1 MSLAD
6 QGVGRRGGGGGV
18 GEAKLKPEAAP
29 IAPLF
34 FGFDYAGPLLEDLN
48 PPHCQI
54 NLLQ

>member
-6 QGVGRRGGGGGV
+6 QGVGRRGRG

-29 IAPLF
+29 ITPLF

>member
-6 QGVGRRGGGGGV
+6 QGVGRRVGGGGG
-18 GEAKLKPEAAP
+18 GGAKRTPGAP
-29 IAPLF
+29 PIPPLF

>member
-6 QGVGRRGGGGGV
+6 QGVGRRGGGGG
-18 GEAKLKPEAAP
+18 GGAKVKPAAAP

>member
-6 QGVGRRGGGGGV
+6 QGVGRRGGGGG
-18 GEAKLKPEAAP
+18 GKAKLKPEAAP
-29 IAPLF
+29 ITPLF